1 MFSKGVKVKQSG
13 SDEDIISS
21 LPRDL
26 IACILGKVSVREAVR
41 TSVLAKK
48 WRFYYLY
55 IPRIVFDNEFC
66 EELDD
71 SFEKKGFYIH
81 ELQCNQFDEIITKF
95 LLLHPGELEKFKVCI
110 PYDASTMVPYVD
122 KWILYLS
129 WRNIKKLTLTY
140 NTLSTQSHKLPPY
153 FFSCLELTSLKLK
166 NFVLTPPLEFKGFLS
181 LYKLILVGVDFT
193 NNCFESF
200 ISSCPLLRRLV
211 LRGCSGVHH
220 YNISGSYLERLFIKA
235 DDNFQSISLEKAPNL
250 SDVYL
255 SPGKIV
261 EGQEGNCVSDLVT
274 FMGCLP
280 KVKLLGFDSQFLQ
293 VSAKKFL
300 FQSSTELNLEQ
311 VSSDLKLLDCTTPPL
326 SKLHQVKLTNI
337 SGFDPELEFIRFLL
351 FSSPSL
357 VKMTIL
363 EHPQLESAAALE
375 PNGFDVGMK
384 LDQETLSRCNDNF
397 EEDLSVEDD
406 IEEQELS
413 DTPTST
419 GEVMKLSKDGEE
431 LFPLSKFTRVKDFF
445 EHPEGKI
452 DHLIGDGSGN
462 MKE

>member
-1 MFSKGVKVKQSG
+1 MFSEGVKVKQSG

-21 LPRDL
+21 LPLDL

-55 IPRIVFDNEFC
+55 IPQIVFDNEFC
-66 EELDD
+66 KELDD
-71 SFEKKGFYIH
+71 SFEKKGCYIH
-81 ELQCNQFDEIITKF
+81 ELQCNQFDEIITKS

-110 PYDASTMVPYVD
+110 PYDASTMVPYVN
-122 KWILYLS
+122 KWILCLS

-140 NTLSTQSHKLPPY
+140 NTLITQSHKLPPY

-211 LRGCSGVHH
+211 LRDCSGVHH

-255 SPGKIV
+255 YPGKIV

-280 KVKLLGFDSQFLQ
+280 KVKLLDFDSQFLQ
-293 VSAKKFL
+293 
-300 FQSSTELNLEQ
+300 
-311 VSSDLKLLDCTTPPL
+311 LLSGTPAPPMLLTAPL
-326 SKLHQVKLTNI
+326 SLTIIKLKGVNFLD
-337 SGFDPELEFIRFLL
+337 FDQMGVVVCLIR
-351 FSSPSL
+351 
-357 VKMTIL
+357 
-363 EHPQLESAAALE
+363 SAWNL
-375 PNGFDVGMK
+375 K
-384 LDQETLSRCNDNF
+384 
-397 EEDLSVEDD
+397 
-406 IEEQELS
+406 
-413 DTPTST
+413 
-419 GEVMKLSKDGEE
+419 E
-431 LFPLSKFTRVKDFF
+431 LFI
-445 EHPEGKI
+445 E
-452 DHLIGDGSGN
+452 
-462 MKE
+462 